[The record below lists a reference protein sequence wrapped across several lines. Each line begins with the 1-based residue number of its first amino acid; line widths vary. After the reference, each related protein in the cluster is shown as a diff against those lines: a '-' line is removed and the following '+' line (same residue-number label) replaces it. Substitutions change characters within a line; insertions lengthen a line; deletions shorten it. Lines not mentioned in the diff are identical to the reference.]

1 MTDAHAHRAPSA
13 QAPARRAAAVTPDDS
28 ADLPRTAKALY
39 LGVGGDL
46 CVVPADG
53 GASVSLINHPPGYA
67 PVQVRR
73 VMATGTTAAQIVALF
88 D

>member
-13 QAPARRAAAVTPDDS
+13 QAPARRAAAVTPDDA
-28 ADLPRTAKALY
+28 ADLTQIAKALY

-46 CVVPADG
+46 RIVPADG
-53 GASVSLINHPPGYA
+53 GAAVTLMNHAPGYA

-73 VMATGTTAAQIVALF
+73 VLATGTTAAQIVALF